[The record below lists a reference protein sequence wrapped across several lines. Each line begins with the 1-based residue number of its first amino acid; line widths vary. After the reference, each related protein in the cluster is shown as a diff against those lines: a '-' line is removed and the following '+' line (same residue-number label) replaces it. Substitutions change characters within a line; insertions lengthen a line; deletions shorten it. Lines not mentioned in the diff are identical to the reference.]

1 MPLFKYVESSWSL
14 STVFDNAREGKKD
27 RASGPEASRQ
37 DREDARIALRCPR
50 AELRLVDSFVASG
63 EFATRSELLRAAL
76 HAFVRSRTMSST
88 PTPRV
93 DADGLVEVAIRLTPE
108 ECAAAE
114 AYARHMGNR
123 AELRDTLALIFR
135 YGEEKLD
142 VRHHAQRVREHNREA
157 VETRTRVGE
166 LSESGRDLER
176 KGVVGR

>member
-1 MPLFKYVESSWSL
+1 M
-14 STVFDNAREGKKD
+14 FDNARDGKED
-27 RASGPEASRQ
+27 RASGPEASRR
-37 DREDARIALRCPR
+37 DREEARIALRCTL

-63 EFATRSELLRAAL
+63 EYTTRSELLRAAL
-76 HAFVRSRTMSST
+76 HAFLRSRALSST
-88 PTPRV
+88 PTPPV
-93 DADGLVEVAIRLTPE
+93 DAEGLVEVAIRLTPE

-135 YGEEKLD
+135 YGEKALE
-142 VRHHAQRVREHNREA
+142 VREHARRVREQNREA

-166 LSESGRDLER
+166 LSDSGRDLER

>member
-1 MPLFKYVESSWSL
+1 
-14 STVFDNAREGKKD
+14 VFDNAREGKED
-27 RASGPEASRQ
+27 RASGPEASRR
-37 DREDARIALRCPR
+37 DREDARIALRCTL

-63 EFATRSELLRAAL
+63 EYPTRSELLRAAL
-76 HAFVRSRTMSST
+76 HAFLRSRAMSGT
-88 PTPRV
+88 PTPPV

-135 YGEEKLD
+135 YGEEKLE
-142 VRHHAQRVREHNREA
+142 VHKHAQRGRERNREA
-157 VETRTRVGE
+157 VEARARFGD

-176 KGVVGR
+176 RGVVGR

>member
-1 MPLFKYVESSWSL
+1 MKPPWSCL
-14 STVFDNAREGKKD
+14 TVFDNAREGKEG
-27 RASGPEASRQ
+27 RTSGPEASRR
-37 DREDARIALRCPR
+37 DREEARIALRCTL

-63 EFATRSELLRAAL
+63 EYATRSELLRAAL
-76 HAFVRSRTMSST
+76 HAFLRSRALSST
-88 PTPRV
+88 PTPPV
-93 DADGLVEVAIRLTPE
+93 DADGFVEVAIRLTPE

-135 YGEEKLD
+135 YGEKALE
-142 VRHHAQRVREHNREA
+142 VREHARRVREQNREA

-166 LSESGRDLER
+166 LSDSGRDLER